1 MLESIGKRGNW
12 LLIILKLVDW
22 RKHTETSIQT
32 LYVYSTLKRRGHDRF
47 YVVSTWN
54 TRGVFVE
61 MQGHTNYSGRQKY
74 NGANEMSTQQKIC
87 TLNKTS

>member
-32 LYVYSTLKRRGHDRF
+32 LYVYSTLKRRGNGHF
-47 YVVSTWN
+47 QVVSTWN
-54 TRGVFVE
+54 KLGVFVGIYGTLVVFVE
-61 MQGHTNYSGRQKY
+61 VPRGLFNIYDIILQKY
-74 NGANEMSTQQKIC
+74 
-87 TLNKTS
+87 LTSFSL